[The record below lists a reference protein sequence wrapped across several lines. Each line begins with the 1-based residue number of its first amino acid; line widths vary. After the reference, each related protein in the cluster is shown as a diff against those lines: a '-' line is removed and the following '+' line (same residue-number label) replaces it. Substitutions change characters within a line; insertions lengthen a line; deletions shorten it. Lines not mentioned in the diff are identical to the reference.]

1 VKVAPPSTK
10 VLTLEQVLAE
20 IERDEAYERSKLN
33 RNENDICHKEFVTW
47 REFMTYFDD
56 YRDVDD
62 RNQKVK
68 QIGEA
73 RKNMQKMKGPGT
85 EMDNKDP
92 LDEMKTLMEAEK
104 ERRLEDL
111 PQIRPADMI
120 DISEDQLRLIKDT
133 YQKSAPKDGTSVH
146 SVTFFMAIRKHPK
159 VKAISSAMARDPEGH
174 SRIPRETF

>member
-1 VKVAPPSTK
+1 M
-10 VLTLEQVLAE
+10 LAE

-33 RNENDICHKEFVTW
+33 RNENDICHKEFITW

-73 RKNMQKMKGPGT
+73 RKNMQKMKQPGT
-85 EMDNKDP
+85 EMENKDP
-92 LDEMKTLMEAEK
+92 VEELKTLMEVEK
-104 ERRLEDL
+104 ERRLLDL

-120 DISEDQLRLIKDT
+120 DCTEEQLQLISGEQLQLISGRT
-133 YQKSAPKDGTSVH
+133 RRMLLQH
-146 SVTFFMAIRKHPK
+146 LLQIRTHL
-159 VKAISSAMARDPEGH
+159 
-174 SRIPRETF
+174 

>member
-1 VKVAPPSTK
+1 
-10 VLTLEQVLAE
+10 
-20 IERDEAYERSKLN
+20 
-33 RNENDICHKEFVTW
+33 
-47 REFMTYFDD
+47 
-56 YRDVDD
+56 
-62 RNQKVK
+62 
-68 QIGEA
+68 
-73 RKNMQKMKGPGT
+73 MQKMKGPGT
-85 EMDNKDP
+85 EMENKDP